1 MEKIATAQS
10 LFPHL
15 PQRLAGLEELA
26 ENLWWSWNPGAR
38 MLFKTLDRQ
47 AWKESGHNPDKML
60 RELPREILEK
70 AGADAGYI
78 RRYDDV
84 VGVFRRY
91 MQPKACHLLEPFS
104 LDHKFAVAY
113 FSAEYGI
120 HRSLPFYAGGL
131 GFLAGDYIK
140 ECSDLCVPLVA
151 VGFMYPEGYL
161 RQRIRD
167 DGWQENLVE
176 PVDREAAPISKVM
189 DKDGRQ
195 LVVQVP
201 LTEPPIHVAVWKVAV
216 GRVPLYLMDTD
227 VDINEPWNRG
237 ITARLYIGDLEQR
250 LRQEIVL
257 GLGGAEVLK
266 TLGIDH
272 YLLHLN
278 EGHAAFALLE
288 RIRARVS
295 SRQRFCGGM

>member
-1 MEKIATAQS
+1 MENVYTMQP

-15 PQRLAGLEELA
+15 PERLAGLEALA

-60 RELPREILEK
+60 RELPREILDK
-70 AGADAGYI
+70 AGADADYI

-84 VGVFRRY
+84 MNAFHDY
-91 MQPKACHLLEPFS
+91 MQHNECDLLTTFPR
-104 LDHKFAVAY
+104 DHKHAVAY
-113 FSAEYGI
+113 FSAEYGL

-151 VGFMYPEGYL
+151 VGFMYPEGYF
-161 RQRIRD
+161 RQQIRD

-176 PVDREAAPISKVM
+176 SINREAAPISRVV
-189 DKDGRQ
+189 DKDGR
-195 LVVQVP
+195 
-201 LTEPPIHVAVWKVAV
+201 
-216 GRVPLYLMDTD
+216 
-227 VDINEPWNRG
+227 
-237 ITARLYIGDLEQR
+237 QR

-257 GLGGAEVLK
+257 GLGGAALLK
-266 TLGIDH
+266 DLGID
-272 YLLHLN
+272 YDLLHLN

-288 RIRARVS
+288 RIREIVATGRNFATAS
-295 SRQRFCGGM
+295 EKIISTTMFTT